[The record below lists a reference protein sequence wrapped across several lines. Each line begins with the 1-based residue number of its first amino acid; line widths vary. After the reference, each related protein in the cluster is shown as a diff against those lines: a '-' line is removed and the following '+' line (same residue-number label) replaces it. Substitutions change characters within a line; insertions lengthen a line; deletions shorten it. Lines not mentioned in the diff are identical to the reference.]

1 MGKESVT
8 KTRVRLLKAPP
19 SVNLLVLKVQR
30 GSQYILRGLFPFR
43 KRSLPFFTV
52 DVTFGNQAFSHD
64 GCNVF
69 PGLSYNKANDTFL
82 NRLRKNEVE
91 AQVEFTLKI
100 LERARVTSTSFPG
113 FSPTRPTERERE
125 SSVGWVGENPG
136 NEVGVTC
143 Y

>member
-1 MGKESVT
+1 MS
-8 KTRVRLLKAPP
+8 KA
-19 SVNLLVLKVQR
+19 R
-30 GSQYILRGLFPFR
+30 
-43 KRSLPFFTV
+43 
-52 DVTFGNQAFSHD
+52 H
-64 GCNVF
+64 VF

-82 NRLRKNEVE
+82 NSLRKNEVE

-100 LERARVTSTSFPG
+100 LERARVTSTSFPW

-125 SSVGWVGENPG
+125 SSVGWVGENPW

>member
-52 DVTFGNQAFSHD
+52 DATFGNQAFSHD

-82 NRLRKNEVE
+82 NSLRKNEVE
-91 AQVEFTLKI
+91 AQIEFTLT
-100 LERARVTSTSFPG
+100 VM
-113 FSPTRPTERERE
+113 EREGSAVIDVPVKKDRLL
-125 SSVGWVGENPG
+125 VYVLKFF
-136 NEVGVTC
+136 VILAD
-143 Y
+143 